1 MALSLFML
9 QMKQTETLRKLAEPE
24 DQEALRRAREDK
36 KLQDSIAQLW

>member
-9 QMKQTETLRKLAEPE
+9 QMKQTENLRELTEPE

-36 KLQDSIAQLW
+36 KLQNSNVQLR